1 MWLCT
6 KHGFFSIVEKL
17 PGEFHIRAR
26 VKRDIENLKALA
38 EIKRAVIST
47 PDADYRYRLVVNK
60 VEVLTALTCIG
71 NEIDYSNFKSKI
83 GKTEDQRNKLDAYH
97 EVWGVMAGL
106 QRGQR
111 D

>member
-38 EIKRAVIST
+38 EIKRAVIS
-47 PDADYRYRLVVNK
+47 N
-60 VEVLTALTCIG
+60 
-71 NEIDYSNFKSKI
+71 S
-83 GKTEDQRNKLDAYH
+83 
-97 EVWGVMAGL
+97 
-106 QRGQR
+106 
-111 D
+111 